1 MLFLTEPQ
9 DYQSQTLQLFP
20 VGEPEMIGK
29 GHLAMGPKWEEETGM
44 AIHLVVPC
52 GSYCF
57 WEATTWSSRVLT
69 EVGFGFC
76 LACTAHS
83 ESFYH
88 FLCASSDWLV
98 RKHVTANAH
107 KKMIWLLNRKS
118 GWMRSL
124 LSKQTATKYL
134 NNTPGVLAS
143 HLRCECQAFESHI
156 FNPEVGTPSACRFF
170 GVVEVGIV
178 LLAHMF
184 YSKKGVLQG
193 AKRYLRSSIFVAAL
207 DFLRGKFLYGY
218 RWRLRKIIL

>member
-1 MLFLTEPQ
+1 
-9 DYQSQTLQLFP
+9 
-20 VGEPEMIGK
+20 
-29 GHLAMGPKWEEETGM
+29 
-44 AIHLVVPC
+44 
-52 GSYCF
+52 
-57 WEATTWSSRVLT
+57 
-69 EVGFGFC
+69 
-76 LACTAHS
+76 
-83 ESFYH
+83 
-88 FLCASSDWLV
+88 
-98 RKHVTANAH
+98 
-107 KKMIWLLNRKS
+107 
-118 GWMRSL
+118 MRSL

-218 RWRLRKIIL
+218 R